1 MKIDSLFENV
11 TPSSTPVGNNPASAP
26 KFGRNPKVLED
37 DKIDET
43 SSGATGSG
51 SVASVSQP
59 IGSLQKRQ
67 GTGALLKG
75 IKTSEKFPNSKAVK
89 EEEINEQ
96 DIIINPVLRK
106 GPKPGF
112 HNKHDHEGDTV
123 KNSLHTI
130 VRVAKDL
137 NNSIENTTQFP
148 EWVSEKIGAI
158 KHMMVTVMDYVKSQQ
173 ERGDDN
179 IIDELTIGEYGYY
192 EDEMSES
199 NVFTDARMNAIK
211 AGKKKFSV
219 NGKTYKVT
227 GDISD
232 ELNASK
238 VSEADPNQQLS
249 VYNPDGTTYRQ
260 KKMPSIDA
268 FDIYN
273 KSEPVRYNPKIH
285 TDINQPEEKLDTYE
299 KKQIR
304 NIINHNIDLL
314 KPREKQIIAFRFFKD
329 KTLEEVANIFSLSR
343 DRVRQ
348 IEAKALRKLR
358 HALSKNYGM
367 DDDPLTDDQ
376 IKQTKESVR
385 DTLYKRQQELR
396 TKSKLPDPNYYK
408 ELLLTY
414 DLPDQERFEK
424 MKEIKKKYGVK

>member
-11 TPSSTPVGNNPASAP
+11 TPSSTPVGNNPSSAP

-51 SVASVSQP
+51 SVATVSQP
-59 IGSLQKRQ
+59 IGNLQKRQ

-75 IKTSEKFPNSKAVK
+75 IKTSAKFPNSKAVK
-89 EEEINEQ
+89 EEEIKEQ

-158 KHMMVTVMDYVKSQQ
+158 KNMMVTVMDYVKSQQ

-179 IIDELTIGEYGYY
+179 VIDEITIGELSHV
-192 EDEMSES
+192 EDDMSES
-199 NVFTDARMNAIK
+199 NAFTDARMNAIK

-232 ELNASK
+232 ELAANK
-238 VSEADPNQQLS
+238 VSEASPKQQLS
-249 VYNPDGTTYRQ
+249 LYKPDGSTYRQ
-260 KKMPSIDA
+260 QKMPTTDVH
-268 FDIYN
+268 DIYS
-273 KSEPVRYNPKIH
+273 KGEPVRFDPKSH
-285 TDINQPEEKLDTYE
+285 TDINYPEEKLDTYE
-299 KKQIR
+299 KKEIK

-314 KPREKQIIAFRFFKD
+314 KPKERQIIAFRFFKD
-329 KTLEEVANIFSLSR
+329 KTLEEVAEILGLSR
-343 DRVRQ
+343 DRIRQ
-348 IEAKALRKLR
+348 IEAKAIRKLR
-358 HALSKNYGM
+358 HALSTKIDAEPYVQE
-367 DDDPLTDDQ
+367 DDKD
-376 IKQTKESVR
+376 SVR

-396 TKSKLPDPNYYK
+396 QKSGLPKPDYYK
-408 ELLLTY
+408 ELLATY

-424 MKEIKKKYGVK
+424 TKEIKKRYGVK